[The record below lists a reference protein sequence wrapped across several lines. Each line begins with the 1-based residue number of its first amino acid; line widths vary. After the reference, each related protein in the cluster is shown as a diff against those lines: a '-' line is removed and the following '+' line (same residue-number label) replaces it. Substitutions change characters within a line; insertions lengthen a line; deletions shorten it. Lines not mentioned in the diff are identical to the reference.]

1 MRSSVRSRCW
11 AQRDLACKMFLNLI
25 QQLAY
30 KGTCGEITSVSRPDI
45 FALSAEDL
53 SVLHSIMIGP
63 HVSLALAMLQRI
75 GFFDD
80 LIPEIQKGLTLSLEK
95 NTNGQFK
102 DIWPHTIR
110 VVGQAPPQLNIR
122 WAALFHDLG
131 KSEAFSIKNHK
142 VTFHH
147 HEHISARIFDKFA
160 ERTGIFSYGQ
170 RRTIRFLVAHL
181 GYVENYENTWSD
193 SAVRRFDKEMGIYL
207 EDLLT
212 LSEADITTSRPA
224 NRTRILNRIKELR
237 ERIARI
243 REEDAKQ
250 PPLPKGIGTAI
261 ADALGIPTGPRIGEI
276 KKELE
281 GKIQRGELSS
291 NEDISYYIE
300 YLRKSLVETVVESQ

>member
-1 MRSSVRSRCW
+1 
-11 AQRDLACKMFLNLI
+11 MFLNLI

-30 KGTCGEITSVSRPDI
+30 KGTCGEITSVSKADVS
-45 FALSAEDL
+45 ALNTEDL

-80 LIPEIQKGLTLSLEK
+80 LIPEIQEGLNLSLEK
-95 NTNGQFK
+95 NNNGQFK

-110 VVGQAPPQLNIR
+110 VVGQTPPQLNIR

-131 KSEAFSIKNHK
+131 KAKTYSIKNNK

-147 HEHISARIFDKFA
+147 HEHISARIFGKFA
-160 ERTGIFSYGQ
+160 ERTGIFGYGQ
-170 RRTIRFLVAHL
+170 RRTINFLVAHL
-181 GYVENYENTWSD
+181 GYVENYDNTWSD

-224 NRTRILNRIKELR
+224 NRNRILNRLRELR
-237 ERIARI
+237 DRIARI
-243 REEDAKQ
+243 RKEDAKQ
-250 PPLPKGIGTAI
+250 PPLPKGLGTAI
-261 ADALGIPTGPRIGEI
+261 SDTLGIPLGPRIGEI
-276 KKELE
+276 RKELE
-281 GKIQRGELSS
+281 VKIQQGELSA

-300 YLRKSLVETVVESQ
+300 HLKKTQVENPTNSPEY